1 LSEDP
6 KWKAG
11 LLSSGLPL
19 EYEAARLLASRGF
32 RVDADFKHAWADGG
46 VVKGFSV
53 DLRAR
58 AHAPFSIPGQVSG
71 TLDLVVECRHTRGDV
86 SWLFLRDPN
95 PPGGP
100 ATVAGRTIRVVDE
113 FSLCCVDAGPT
124 AAFEAGLPICSKG
137 LEIDQVTGRVD
148 DTELGRGLGQLQY
161 ALPRLIVESVMLCF
175 GDQSNRNVPLL
186 FCPVLL
192 TTAPLLV
199 AHGGLGVQEV
209 ERAAALQELATE
221 VPYLATVSD
230 YGPDFQ
236 AHCQR
241 EFKALERLERND
253 GLLMVETKRAAL
265 CRSQRELPLA
275 TIESLLAGDHYR
287 LQDLFTRFIVCTRLG
302 LPSLVE
308 KIQEAVEAAVQSRK
322 ELQ

>member
-32 RVDADFKHAWADGG
+32 RVEADFKHAWADDG

-58 AHAPFSIPGQVSG
+58 AHAPFSMPNQVSG
-71 TLDLVVECRHTRGDV
+71 TLDLVVECRHTRGEV

-95 PPGGP
+95 PPGGSAP
-100 ATVAGRTIRVVDE
+100 VVGRTIRVVDQ
-113 FSLCCVDAGPT
+113 FSLCCVGAGAT
-124 AAFEAGLPICSKG
+124 AAFEAGLPICCKG
-137 LEIDQVTGRVD
+137 LEIDQATGRAD
-148 DTELGRGLGQLQY
+148 DTEPGRGLVQLQY
-161 ALPRLIVESVMLCF
+161 ALPRLIVESVVLCF
-175 GDQSNRNVPLL
+175 GHQCDRNVPLL

-199 AHGGLGVQEV
+199 ANQDLGVQEV
-209 ERAAALQELATE
+209 ERASALRELATE
-221 VPYLATVSD
+221 VPYLVTVWD

-253 GLLMVETKRAAL
+253 DLLMVETKRAAL

-275 TIESLLAGDHYR
+275 TIESLMAGDHYR
-287 LQDLFTRFIVCTRLG
+287 LQEFFTRFIVCTRLG

-308 KIQEAVEAAVQSRK
+308 KIQEAAEAAVQSRK